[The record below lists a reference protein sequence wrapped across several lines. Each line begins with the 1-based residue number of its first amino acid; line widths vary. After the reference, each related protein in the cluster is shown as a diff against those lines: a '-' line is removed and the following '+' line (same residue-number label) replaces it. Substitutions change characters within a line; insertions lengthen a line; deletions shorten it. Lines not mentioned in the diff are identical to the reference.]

1 MVLKRETLGR
11 KKKSGESRRIRLA
24 GKPGFEPRFHDP
36 ESCVLPLDDFPAG
49 PRIILEFLA
58 FFNVPEGNSVTRYE
72 IWKFRSG
79 HRISGKLTG
88 EGGDDNMGG
97 SNEAKLGPA

>member
-58 FFNVPEGNSVTRYE
+58 FFNHLNGVRSQHSTISSMVPDLLIVET
-72 IWKFRSG
+72 
-79 HRISGKLTG
+79 
-88 EGGDDNMGG
+88 
-97 SNEAKLGPA
+97 